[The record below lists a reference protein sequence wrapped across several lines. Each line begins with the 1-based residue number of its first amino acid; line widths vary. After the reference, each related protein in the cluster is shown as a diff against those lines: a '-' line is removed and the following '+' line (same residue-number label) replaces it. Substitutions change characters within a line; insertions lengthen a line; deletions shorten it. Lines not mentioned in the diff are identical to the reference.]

1 MIQDPYL
8 LSTSMTPSLES
19 GAENHQYLTQSTQHL
34 SHLRASF
41 LMTQPLSFITL
52 PISAFPTS
60 SKHSVSASDPKP
72 SAPCA
77 TECCEAI
84 QGISRPS
91 EIAQFTSKAFLTLAP
106 GCSNN

>member
-19 GAENHQYLTQSTQHL
+19 GVKNHQYLTQSTQHL
-34 SHLRASF
+34 PHLRASF
-41 LMTQPLSFITL
+41 LLTRPLSVITSQ
-52 PISAFPTS
+52 PPPSQRPASTQSAP
-60 SKHSVSASDPKP
+60 PKP

-91 EIAQFTSKAFLTLAP
+91 EIAQFASKAFLTLAP